1 MSVVGQNISS
11 SDLRRAPTQK
21 DLSKLEDW
29 LDRHFNKSINSKCE
43 VLHLKGRE

>member
-1 MSVVGQNISS
+1 MSVLGQNISS

-29 LDRHFNKSINSKCE
+29 LDRHKSINSKCE